1 MTRKKLLLAMTIV
14 ILGVIGSDLYA
25 IWRHQAGPA
34 PSKPR
39 ELVVLTPN
47 SQNILTGTIQAFEE
61 KYGIKIRLI
70 QGGTGQLIDRLQ
82 KDKDQLHADIFF
94 GGNYTQFENHK
105 ELFEPYLSKH
115 IGFVLPD
122 YLLQSE
128 VATPYTLNGSVLI
141 VNNEL

>member
-14 ILGVIGSDLYA
+14 ILGVIGSGLYA

-47 SQNILTGTIQAFEE
+47 SQNILTGTIPAFEE

-70 QGGTGQLIDRLQ
+70 QGSTGQLIDRLQ
-82 KDKDQLHADIFF
+82 KDKDQLHADIFL
-94 GGNYTQFENHK
+94 G
-105 ELFEPYLSKH
+105 ELH
-115 IGFVLPD
+115 TI
-122 YLLQSE
+122 
-128 VATPYTLNGSVLI
+128 
-141 VNNEL
+141 